1 MRRLTPVPA
10 KSLEI
15 LLLESPEAFACALLA
30 RPPLAEQNHI
40 IARDRDE
47 NLRRFALRALG
58 RVRRMLRTP
67 NQVVSISYLFGGDDP
82 DSRVRS
88 RFLSALVAALGRR
101 GALRVVGPRDST
113 DAMFGY
119 LDALSPRLPLGS
131 RIEARVSPT
140 GWMIMS
146 AGGDRAHSPAP
157 F

>member
-1 MRRLTPVPA
+1 MRRLTPVPS

-47 NLRRFALRALG
+47 SLRKFALRALG

-67 NQVVSISYLFGGDDP
+67 NQVVSISYLFGGGADD
-82 DSRVRS
+82 RVRS
-88 RFLSALVAALGRR
+88 RLLRALGLALAGR

-146 AGGDRAHSPAP
+146 AGGGPAHSPAP

>member
-1 MRRLTPVPA
+1 MRRLTPAPA
-10 KSLEI
+10 KSVEI

-47 NLRRFALRALG
+47 TLRRFALRALG
-58 RVRRMLRTP
+58 RLRRMLKTP
-67 NQVVSISYLFGGDDP
+67 HQIASISYLFGGDLAD
-82 DSRVRS
+82 DRVRS
-88 RFLSALVAALGRR
+88 RLLGALVTALAHQ

-119 LDALSPRLPLGS
+119 LDALSPRLPFGS
-131 RIEARVSPT
+131 RIEARISPT

-146 AGGDRAHSPAP
+146 AGDDRAHSPTP

>member
-15 LLLESPEAFACALLA
+15 LVLESPEAFACALLA

-47 NLRRFALRALG
+47 SLRRFALRVLG
-58 RVRRMLRTP
+58 RVRRMLRDP
-67 NQVVSISYLFGGDDP
+67 NQVVRISYLFGGEGTGD
-82 DSRVRS
+82 RVRS
-88 RFLSALVAALGRR
+88 RLLSALATALARQGS
-101 GALRVVGPRDST
+101 LRVVGPRDST
-113 DAMFGY
+113 DVMFGY

-146 AGGDRAHSPAP
+146 AGADRAHSPAP